1 MSIPE
6 ALEQSQTGLHKQL
19 EQAIAQHPLRP
30 RTRHIYQ
37 HWISRFVL
45 FHGMPSPENLQGEHA
60 REFLSELTQR
70 LGASRA
76 TRNQAGNALSF
87 FYRHVLN
94 QPDPLESP
102 LSEPLTAAVS

>member
-6 ALEQSQTGLHKQL
+6 ALEQSQPGLQKQL
-19 EQAIAQHPLRP
+19 EQAIAQQPLSP

-45 FHGMPSPENLQGEHA
+45 FHGMPSPESLDGHHA
-60 REFLSELTQR
+60 REFLTELSQR

-87 FYRHVLN
+87 FYQDVLN
-94 QPDPLESP
+94 QPDPWDSAHT
-102 LSEPLTAAVS
+102 PLTAAVS

>member
-6 ALEQSQTGLHKQL
+6 ALEQSQPGLQQQL
-19 EQAIAQHPLRP
+19 EQAIAQQPLSP
-30 RTRHIYQ
+30 RTRQIYQ

-45 FHGMPSPENLQGEHA
+45 FHGMPSPENLSRDHA
-60 REFLSELTQR
+60 SEFLRELTQR

-87 FYRHVLN
+87 FYREVLQ
-94 QPDPLESP
+94 QPDPWDC
-102 LSEPLTAAVS
+102 EPQRVRAAAS